1 MNFDLISTAFAQ
13 GTSKPATGGGAP
25 MWPMFIL
32 IFVVFYFFL
41 IRPQH
46 KKQKDTQN
54 MLNALAKGDRVV
66 TIGGIFGTIM
76 NIKKK
81 DEKDSGDDVVVLKV
95 SDTTKLEMLR
105 SSIARV
111 IAKEG
116 EPEKTHG

>member
-1 MNFDLISTAFAQ
+1 MNFDLISTAYAQ
-13 GTSKPATGGGAP
+13 GSGQPFGGGAP
-25 MWPMFIL
+25 MWPMFLL

-46 KKQKDTQN
+46 KKQKDMQA
-54 MLNALAKGDRVV
+54 MLNSLAKGDRVV
-66 TIGGIFGTIM
+66 TIGGILGTIV

-81 DEKDSGDDVVVLKV
+81 DEKNSGDDTVVLKV

-111 IAKEG
+111 IAKES
-116 EPEKTHG
+116 EPEKSHG